1 MPSDSHIKLTEH
13 AKVLIVD
20 DNPDLIRLMG
30 LRLKPMN
37 FELKSAESAEEA
49 LSVLATWSPNL
60 VITDLQMPG
69 MSGMELFQKIHSKD
83 PLVPVIILT
92 AHGTIPDAVE
102 ATQSGVTSF
111 LTKPFDSKR
120 LLEEVRDALLNSGY
134 IKKPSTVLDNQPPL
148 ATTNTWREKIIS
160 KSPIIDNLIHQ
171 LDRLSSSDSLLLFTG
186 EAGSGKS
193 LFARAAHNRSERRNG
208 PYVHI
213 SSKSLPERLLDIEL
227 YGQVGSGTLKSP
239 ERLGLFR
246 EAEGGTL
253 VLNDFES
260 ATPDFLHK
268 LLNALITK
276 KIRPIDSDVAF
287 SIDVRPMTTTLGTG
301 GYSQNQKLAWE
312 LGGQLDITSFKIP
325 PLRERREDIPIIANN
340 TLAQLPNKQEL
351 QFSNKAMQILL
362 SEEWPGNIRQLTNTV
377 RQCARLCNTKVISES
392 LLNSRLKKSS
402 FKVQTLSSAHLDF
415 ERNYLIEILKATN
428 GNVTK
433 ASQLAERNRTEFH
446 RLLKKHKMEA
456 SSFRQ

>member
-1 MPSDSHIKLTEH
+1 MPPKKQINSTEN
-13 AKVLIVD
+13 ARVLIVD
-20 DNPDLIRLMG
+20 DNLDLIRLMR

-49 LSVLATWSPNL
+49 LSILATWTPNL

-69 MSGMELFQKIHSKD
+69 ISGIELFYKIHSEN
-83 PLVPVIILT
+83 PLLPVIILT

-111 LTKPFDSKR
+111 LTKPFESKT
-120 LLEEVRDALLNSGY
+120 LLNEVTSALINSGY
-134 IKKPSTVLDNQPPL
+134 INQSSSTVDSPALLTCDI
-148 ATTNTWREKIIS
+148 WRQKIVS
-160 KSPIIDNLIHQ
+160 KSPIIDSLIHQ
-171 LDRLSSSDSLLLFTG
+171 LDKLSCSESLLLFTG

-193 LFARAAHNRSERRNG
+193 LFARAAHNRSDRRNG
-208 PYVHI
+208 PYLHI

-227 YGQVGSGTLKSP
+227 FGQIGSGTIAKP
-239 ERLGLFR
+239 EKLGLFR
-246 EAEGGTL
+246 AAQGGTL

-276 KIRPIDSDVAF
+276 TIRPVDTDETVD
-287 SIDVRPMTTTLGTG
+287 IDVRPITTTLGTG
-301 GYSQNQKLAWE
+301 GYSQNQRLAWE
-312 LGGQLDITSFKIP
+312 LAGQLDVTSFKIP
-325 PLRERREDIPIIANN
+325 PLRERREDIPMIANKALEQFN
-340 TLAQLPNKQEL
+340 DKQEL
-351 QFSNKAMQILL
+351 QFSNKAMQVLL
-362 SEEWPGNIRQLTNTV
+362 REEWPGNIRQLSNTV

-433 ASQLAERNRTEFH
+433 ASELAERNRTEFH